1 MQMLT
6 RLAPLLASVAAVDV
20 AQFLGRLRRNALM
33 YALVLLF
40 SLTAYFALVAAG
52 AVLMAERMGAI
63 GALLV
68 IAGAAAFLALVI
80 LLAMRLAARAEE
92 KRKQEAV
99 ASGGG
104 RALMATAALS
114 VLPIVVKSRSLGI
127 LAVAGGLGYLAMRN
141 MDSIVGMLH
150 RRPSPPPRVPNDD
163 RGY

>member
-1 MQMLT
+1 MLMLT

-40 SLTAYFALVAAG
+40 SLTAYFALIALG
-52 AVLMAERMGAI
+52 AVVMAERMGAV

-68 IAGAAAFLALVI
+68 VAGAAVFLALVI

-114 VLPIVVKSRSLGI
+114 VLPIVMKSRSLGI
-127 LAVAGGLGYLAMRN
+127 LAVAGGLGFLAMRN
-141 MDSIVGMLH
+141 MDSIAAMLN
-150 RRPSPPPRVPNDD
+150 RQPSPPPRAPRDG